1 MAAYATQQFNSL
13 ESATQQEMT
22 SMARQ
27 LQILNSELIAAKQED
42 EGATYRIEELE
53 RYRTMSNEMANH
65 LEFKYGQLR
74 SEFDEQMGHATAIM
88 VHAGVD
94 ANAHINQL
102 RLELE
107 NSEMSAKQEALA
119 VGYLPMTGHVHYTL
133 RCWMSRIN
141 INLSGTL
148 CH

>member
-53 RYRTMSNEMANH
+53 RYRTMSHEMANH

-74 SEFDEQMGHATAIM
+74 LIK
-88 VHAGVD
+88 
-94 ANAHINQL
+94 I
-102 RLELE
+102 
-107 NSEMSAKQEALA
+107 
-119 VGYLPMTGHVHYTL
+119 
-133 RCWMSRIN
+133 
-141 INLSGTL
+141 
-148 CH
+148 